1 MLLITF
7 AQINHMTETIAYINH
22 TLKDLY
28 PTGEIK
34 SFTRLIMDYVC
45 GLQPHQLLMCKS
57 KELSDTERKEIER
70 IVERLRQGEPVQYI
84 LGKTVFCGLRF
95 LVNPSVLIP
104 RPETEELVAL
114 ILKECTGKRLRVLDV
129 GTGSGC
135 IAVTLSKQLPDAEV
149 VAVDISGEALLTAG
163 ANNRANRTAVSF
175 IQSDIL
181 ATERA
186 KEEIRGTFDLIVS
199 NPPYVMEREK
209 GRMEKNVLLY
219 EPAQALYVP
228 DNDPLLFYREIARF
242 GQDKLNDGGLL
253 YLEINAQCGRETV
266 CLLQREGYKKVELRQ
281 DLFGKDRIIKAEK

>member
-28 PTGEIK
+28 PAGEIK

-57 KELSDTERKEIER
+57 KELSDTEKKEIER
-70 IVERLRQGEPVQYI
+70 IVERLRKGEPVQYI
-84 LGKTVFCGLRF
+84 LGETTFCGLRF
-95 LVNPSVLIP
+95 RVNPSVLIP

-114 ILKECTGKRLRVLDV
+114 ILKECTGKRLRVLDI

-135 IAVTLSKQLPDAEV
+135 IAVALSKHLPDAEV
-149 VAVDISGEALLTAG
+149 VAVDISGEALQTAG
-163 ANNRANRTAVSF
+163 ANNRANHTAVSF

-181 ATERA
+181 STERA

-199 NPPYVMEREK
+199 NPPYVMQWEK
-209 GRMEKNVLLY
+209 IGMRKNVLRY
-219 EPAQALYVP
+219 EPEQALFVSN
-228 DNDPLLFYREIARF
+228 DDPLLFYREIARF
-242 GQDKLNDGGLL
+242 GRDKLNGGGLL
-253 YLEINAQCGRETV
+253 YLEINAQCGHETV
-266 CLLQREGYKKVELRQ
+266 CLLQQEGYKNVELRQ
-281 DLFGKDRIIKAEK
+281 DIFGKDRIIKAEK